1 MLKVLEYEDKKT
13 ESIEFNTYIPMY
25 VEFGSWDISKE
36 PTVYWR
42 TGDFEKSLIE
52 IEIGK
57 NKGDIRSITLNQCE
71 KIDMIEIPE
80 IKNKKTFEG
89 FPVVNLLNLLN
100 ETYVDEISNLKV
112 SIYQDIVYILFS
124 EHEITSVLQND
135 NVGFGLD
142 NDNIICSI
150 IVKGLE

>member
-1 MLKVLEYEDKKT
+1 MLKVLEYENKKT

-71 KIDMIEIPE
+71 KIDMIENLE
-80 IKNKKTFEG
+80 IENKETFEG
-89 FPVVNLLNLLN
+89 FPVVNLHNLLN
-100 ETYVDEISNLKV
+100 ETYVDEMSNLKV
-112 SIYQDIVYILFS
+112 SIYQDIVYIMFS
-124 EHEITSVLQND
+124 EHEITSVIQND

-142 NDNIICSI
+142 NENIICSI